1 MIGVVFGCF
10 CPMHQ
15 GHLDIINRAKKEN
28 DRCVVIC
35 CGYDNDRGSG
45 FLELDLRY
53 RLVKALFANDSLVD
67 VLKIN
72 DTEIGIDKNWSVE
85 NWRPWLNEVHKQLTM
100 IGLGDKKI
108 KIYVSEANYK
118 EELDGFDEDVI
129 LCNRDRNISGTMI
142 RENPLKYWNYI
153 AHTFRRVFSHNIL
166 IMGTASEGKTTLT
179 QDLGRYYN
187 LPYSYEAGRINT
199 DFKSDEELG
208 AEDFVYN
215 LYEQQKLNKSLIES
229 DANKGVF
236 ISDTDN
242 IVTLMYAKEY
252 ADNKKFALTKKDYK
266 EILLPLAKMYAKNIR
281 WNKIFVLAP
290 HDNFVDD
297 GIRCME
303 HSSMD
308 ERNKLFKILTDLLDE
323 FNYEYEILD
332 GNYYENYLSVKNY
345 IESLEV

>member
-15 GHLDIINRAKKEN
+15 GHLDLINRAKKEN

-35 CGYDNDRGSG
+35 CGYDNDRGKD

-53 RLVKALFANDSLVD
+53 RLVKELFSTDDLVD

-72 DTEIGIDKNWSVE
+72 DTEIGIDKNWSID
-85 NWRPWLNEVHKQLTM
+85 NWEPWLKEVHRQLNDM
-100 IGLGDKKI
+100 NLGDKKI

-118 EELDGFDEDVI
+118 EELNGFGEEVI

-142 RENPLKYWNYI
+142 RENPLKYWDYI

-187 LPYSYEAGRINT
+187 LPYSYEAGRINP
-199 DFKSDEELG
+199 DFKKDEQLEV
-208 AEDFVYN
+208 EDFVAI
-215 LYEQQKLNKSLIES
+215 LYEQQKLNKSLVRSKE
-229 DANKGVF
+229 NKGIF
-236 ISDTDN
+236 ISDTDHL
-242 IVTLMYAKEY
+242 VTLMYALEY
-252 ADNKKFALTKKDYK
+252 ANNKNFNLSKKDY
-266 EILLPLAKMYAKNIR
+266 ENILLPLVKMYAKNIR

-290 HDNFVDD
+290 HEKFVDD

-303 HSSMD
+303 HSSID
-308 ERNKLFKILTDLLDE
+308 ERKKLFSILTNLLKE
-323 FNYEYEILD
+323 FNYEYEVLD
-332 GNYYENYLSVKNY
+332 GSYYENYLKVKNY